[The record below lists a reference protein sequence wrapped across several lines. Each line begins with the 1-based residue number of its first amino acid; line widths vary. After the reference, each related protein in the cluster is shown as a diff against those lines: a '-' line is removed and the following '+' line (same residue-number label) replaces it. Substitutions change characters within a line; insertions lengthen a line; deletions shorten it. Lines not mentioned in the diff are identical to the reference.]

1 MIRVRIASHFNEG
14 QHYEESLA
22 DFLQPRGSG
31 IEGEIYMLRSVVGKL
46 LAIAVENKSI
56 TFQDA
61 ASLANVYL
69 DSTITLVED

>member
-22 DFLQPRGSG
+22 EFLQPTGSG
-31 IEGEIYMLRSVVGKL
+31 IEGEIYILRGVVGKL
-46 LAIAVENKSI
+46 LALAVENKSI

-61 ASLANVYL
+61 ARLANVYL
-69 DSTITLVED
+69 DSTISLIEE